1 MPILT
6 VSPHHISLGEDGIG
20 RGSGSEDHPL
30 TAATFFGIVSSLWVI
45 MVAVRV
51 AVGR

>member
-20 RGSGSEDHPL
+20 RGYGSEDHPL
-30 TAATFFGIVSSLWVI
+30 TAATFFGIMSCSCSSKRRL
-45 MVAVRV
+45 
-51 AVGR
+51 GSQCE